1 MDYCLGCPL
10 YFMTEKALNN
20 STAEET
26 LPATPGITLQEEAVL
41 KTMMEAGIFYGLS
54 RSKTNPKVK
63 PYLSTTKSGVE
74 IINLLETL
82 KSLNEAAAVL
92 KEKVSHGTLP
102 LIVGTTPAV
111 KAIVKEMAHRLNLP
125 YTTERWLG
133 GTLTNFKTILARVN
147 YMKKLEGDKLT
158 GKLEKYTKKE
168 RLNIEREMAKL
179 NRLFSGLELMEKLP
193 GVVVIFDLKNHEVVA
208 AETKRMKIPTIA
220 VSNTNGDPDIV
231 DHPIIS
237 NDKNPESIRFIAEY
251 LSKAIEDGREEAL
264 KIAKANEAKNEIKTE
279 TK

>member
-1 MDYCLGCPL
+1 MGCPL

>member
-1 MDYCLGCPL
+1 MGCPL

-147 YMKKLEGDKLT
+147 YMKQLEGDRLT

-179 NRLFSGLELMEKLP
+179 SRLFSGLELMEKLP
-193 GVVVIFDLKNHEVVA
+193 GVVVIFDLKNHEGVA

-231 DHPIIS
+231 DYPIIS
-237 NDKNPESIRFIAEY
+237 NDKNPASIRFIAEY
-251 LSKAIEDGREEAL
+251 LSKAIEDGKEEAL

-279 TK
+279 IK

>member
-1 MDYCLGCPL
+1 LGCPL

>member
-1 MDYCLGCPL
+1 MEE
-10 YFMTEKALNN
+10 TTNN
-20 STAEET
+20 VSAEET
-26 LPATPGITLQEEAVL
+26 LPAAPGLTLQEEAVL

-63 PYLSTTKSGVE
+63 PYLATTKSGVE

-92 KEKVSHGTLP
+92 KDKVAHGALP

-111 KAIVKEMAHRLNLP
+111 KAIVKEMATRLNLP

-133 GTLTNFKTILARVN
+133 GTLTNFKTIVGRVN

-168 RLNIEREMAKL
+168 RLGLERELAKL
-179 NRLFSGLELMEKLP
+179 NKLFGGLELMEKLP
-193 GVVVIFDLKNHEVVA
+193 GIAIVFDLKSQEVVA

-220 VSNTNGDPDIV
+220 ISNTNADPDIV
-231 DHPIIS
+231 QYPIIS
-237 NDKNPESIRFIAEY
+237 NDKNPASIRFIAEY
-251 LSKAIEDGREEAL
+251 LTKAIEEGKEEAY
-264 KIAKANEAKNEIKTE
+264 KIAKANEAKAEIKTE

>member
-1 MDYCLGCPL
+1 MEE
-10 YFMTEKALNN
+10 TLNN
-20 STAEET
+20 VAAEET
-26 LPATPGITLQEEAVL
+26 LPTVPGPTLQEEAVL

-63 PYLSTTKSGVE
+63 PYLATTKSGVE
-74 IINLLETL
+74 IIDLLETL

-92 KEKVSHGTLP
+92 KEKVSHGALP

-133 GTLTNFKTILARVN
+133 GTLTNFKTILGRVN
-147 YMKKLEGDKLT
+147 YMKKLEGDRLT

-179 NRLFSGLELMEKLP
+179 NRLFSGLELMGKLP
-193 GVVVIFDLKNHEVVA
+193 GVAVIFDLKNHEVDA

-220 VSNTNGDPDIV
+220 ISNTNGDPDIV
-231 DHPIIS
+231 QYPIIS
-237 NDKNPESIRFIAEY
+237 NDKNPASIRFIAEY
-251 LSKAIEDGREEAL
+251 LSKAIEEGKEEAFR
-264 KIAKANEAKNEIKTE
+264 IAKENEAKAEIKTE
-279 TK
+279 IK